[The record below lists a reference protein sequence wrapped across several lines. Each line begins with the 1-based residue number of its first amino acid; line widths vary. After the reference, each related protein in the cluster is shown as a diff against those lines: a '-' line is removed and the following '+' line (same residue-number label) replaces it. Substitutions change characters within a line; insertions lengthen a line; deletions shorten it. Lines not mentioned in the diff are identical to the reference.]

1 MQAIGIT
8 ITINSIL
15 QTSAINKI
23 KSTVFSEILLDE
35 RWEGVAFIAL
45 YDKEGNVALH
55 SNPALIGQKFQ
66 NLIPIFQ
73 KSTPYYHYITLG
85 TGEKVFVADTKINLQ
100 SLPYLLRVALHTYP
114 AEGILRKAKIH
125 ILFMIFIAMFIII
138 AGFLATILL
147 NKMEKMQIK
156 IRELENLSMLSRVL
170 AHEIRNPLGSI
181 KGFVQYLIKKISE
194 PSLKLH
200 LEIILK
206 ESLRLE
212 RLTNDLMHYG
222 NPQSI
227 KIERINLK
235 ELIYDIALPFIME
248 HEEISFDI
256 DLDEIHID
264 TDKDKI
270 AQILNNILDNAIS
283 AVSEIEP
290 KKIIIK
296 AKRVNDKIKIEISDT
311 GTGMDEET
319 LKKAVEPF
327 FTTKPKG
334 TGLGLAIV
342 TRLCEILKINFE
354 ITSKKGQG
362 TRVCL
367 TMPKS
372 L

>member
-1 MQAIGIT
+1 M
-8 ITINSIL
+8 
-15 QTSAINKI
+15 
-23 KSTVFSEILLDE
+23 
-35 RWEGVAFIAL
+35 
-45 YDKEGNVALH
+45 ALH

-114 AEGILRKAKIH
+114 AEGILRNAKIH
-125 ILFMIFIAMFIII
+125 ILFMIFIAIFIII

-194 PSLKLH
+194 PSLKHH

-283 AVSEIEP
+283 AVSETEP

-327 FTTKPKG
+327 FYNK
-334 TGLGLAIV
+334 A
-342 TRLCEILKINFE
+342 
-354 ITSKKGQG
+354 QG
-362 TRVCL
+362 HWIGACNSNSS
-367 TMPKS
+367 M
-372 L
+372 